1 MVSLTRITISSMKF
15 GRFVGESFSELGHPL
30 TLSGVRPRWH
40 DVYWLQKPLGIL
52 RRPWSPT
59 TSTQV
64 MQWIYFVRYSC
75 SSSQTNRLGQRKS
88 SLTILLKL
96 ILISI
101 LLRPNKFKI
110 IHMDIP
116 IVRWTD
122 PKSGE
127 AYEDKVKERKHF
139 CCLFYFK

>member
-1 MVSLTRITISSMKF
+1 M
-15 GRFVGESFSELGHPL
+15 
-30 TLSGVRPRWH
+30 
-40 DVYWLQKPLGIL
+40 
-52 RRPWSPT
+52 
-59 TSTQV
+59 
-64 MQWIYFVRYSC
+64 YFVRYSC
-75 SSSQTNRLGQRKS
+75 SSSETNRLGQRKS

-96 ILISI
+96 ILIFI
-101 LLRPNKFKI
+101 LPRPNKFKI

-139 CCLFYFK
+139 CFLFYFK